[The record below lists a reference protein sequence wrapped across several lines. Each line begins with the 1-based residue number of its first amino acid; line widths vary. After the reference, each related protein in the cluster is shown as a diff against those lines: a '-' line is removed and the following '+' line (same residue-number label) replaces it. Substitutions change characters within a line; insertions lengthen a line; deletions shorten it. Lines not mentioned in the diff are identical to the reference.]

1 MSITNE
7 LIFPV
12 YQFRV
17 LSVRIDHLPAR
28 LQLFNIYILNSFVE
42 CPYHKQFL
50 VIFKFHLNN
59 LPSEC
64 CFDYGYRDIRV
75 FRLCCV
81 HCGYLHVE

>member
-28 LQLFNIYILNSFVE
+28 LQLLNIYILNSFVDGQM
-42 CPYHKQFL
+42 PLSQA
-50 VIFKFHLNN
+50 ISNN
-59 LPSEC
+59 
-64 CFDYGYRDIRV
+64 I
-75 FRLCCV
+75 
-81 HCGYLHVE
+81 